1 MNQRPESVKTRISV
15 SQGKAKLISAASSDE
30 GEEGG
35 GREAGDSREEG
46 HNAFRTRVY
55 STRTRRSDKEANRR
69 TSACNK
75 A

>member
-1 MNQRPESVKTRISV
+1 MKARISV
-15 SQGKAKLISAASSDE
+15 SQGETKLISAASSDE

-35 GREAGDSREEG
+35 REAGDSREEG
-46 HNAFRTRVY
+46 HNGFGAHVY
-55 STRTRRSDKEANRR
+55 STRKRRSDKEANRR